1 MNSTQATRRATIERA
16 IALLDDTDHDT
27 LLRYLEQTALHRS
40 FREDPE
46 RLRSALRD
54 GLQDDLFA
62 SFKAAQQLLRAA
74 GDAIR

>member
-1 MNSTQATRRATIERA
+1 MNSTQDARRATINQA
-16 IALLDDTDHDT
+16 IRVLDDTDHDT

-54 GLQDDLFA
+54 GMEDDLYV

-74 GDAIR
+74 KQVAR

>member
-1 MNSTQATRRATIERA
+1 MSSTQPSRRATIERA
-16 IALLDDTDHDT
+16 ITVLDNTGHSALLG
-27 LLRYLEQTALHRS
+27 YLEQTALHRS

-46 RLRSALRD
+46 RLRSALND

-74 GDAIR
+74 GEDIR